1 MRGATRERDEEVSE
15 ALSEVR
21 EALSTFPDTGR
32 ARACVPYV
40 AWAAAFALLPLV
52 LPGQVSV
59 LLDPLMIGIAGAIG
73 LNVLMGTAGR
83 ISLGQPAFFAAGA
96 YTGAALANGAG
107 QPFLV
112 ALLGAL
118 AAGVVVGAVVGL
130 TTYRLTGIYSM
141 MSTLALLFAALYF
154 SNEYTNAV
162 VGVELPVAQIGPI
175 QIESGMQWYVFLAI
189 IACGFLFIYRRLL
202 ASHVGRGLEVVGD
215 RERIAGML
223 GINVGRYQLS
233 VWMLSGGAVALV
245 GCIQAYYLTAIG
257 SSDITLLVAIQYF
270 AMVIVGGRGSP
281 GGSVIGALIFITL
294 PFELQQYGSNLGGL
308 GQASNLSD
316 VETILYGVLIIVF
329 LVIAPEGLA
338 GLLARAY
345 AAGLREIKQTAK
357 RMHTGGA
364 DALPARPS
372 ELGGI
377 SESQTREDA
386 RAVPRSEPQTIAR
399 KMAPTD
405 IPRVLEVRDLTVGY
419 RGGSV
424 ALSNIELEVA
434 SGEIV
439 AVLGP
444 NGAGKTTLLR
454 AIAGFAPNEP
464 GVIRSGTICFKGE
477 QLGRSTFRRA
487 RSGVVLIP
495 ERDKVFPGLT
505 VEENLELAARS
516 ERAARQ
522 LSEEALVLFPA
533 LATRRRLPAGLLS
546 GGERQMLAIARGF
559 MLKPELLLLDE
570 TTLGLAPLIARDV
583 MQHIATAARERGTT
597 IIVVEQNAVLA
608 ETACDRFVLLRH
620 GKVES
625 TGDFAGAESARF
637 RQPTSVFP
645 MSNSSRPCSEFSS
658 SLSASG
664 VLQPSMPCR
673 STLTLQSASG
683 SSARTERAR
692 RASLTASPAPTG
704 ATRGESF
711 SKAGTSAACAPM
723 TSCVPG

>member
-1 MRGATRERDEEVSE
+1 MG
-15 ALSEVR
+15 
-21 EALSTFPDTGR
+21 TFLNTIATGR
-32 ARACVPYV
+32 VAGAIYALVARRAHAWVPYV
-40 AWAAAFALLPLV
+40 VWAAAFALLPLA
-52 LPGQVSV
+52 LPGQVSA

-96 YTGAALANGAG
+96 YAGAALANGAG

-118 AAGVVVGAVVGL
+118 VAGVALGAVVGL
-130 TTYRLTGIYSM
+130 TTYRLTGVYSM
-141 MSTLALLFAALYF
+141 ISTLALLFAAQYF
-154 SNEYTNAV
+154 SGEYTNAV
-162 VGVELPVAQIGPI
+162 IGVVLPVAQIGPI

-223 GINVGRYQLS
+223 GIKAGRYQLYA
-233 VWMLSGGAVALV
+233 WMLSGGAVAFV
-245 GCIQAYYLTAIG
+245 GCVQAYYLTAIG
-257 SSDITLLVAIQYF
+257 SGDITLLVAIQYF
-270 AMVIVGGRGSP
+270 AMLIVGGRGSP
-281 GGSVIGALIFITL
+281 GGSVIGAVIFITL
-294 PFELQQYGSNLGGL
+294 PFELGQYGTSQGYL

-316 VETILYGVLIIVF
+316 IETILYGVLIIVF

-338 GLLARAY
+338 GLFSRTY
-345 AAGLREIKQTAK
+345 AAGTRAIKQIARRIHTGVAVGLPASPPESRAK
-357 RMHTGGA
+357 RGSPTW
-364 DALPARPS
+364 
-372 ELGGI
+372 
-377 SESQTREDA
+377 EDA
-386 RAVPRSEPQTIAR
+386 RAAPRSEPQRTAR
-399 KMAPTD
+399 SMATPD

-424 ALSNIELEVA
+424 ALSSVDFEVA

-454 AIAGFAPNEP
+454 AIAGFAANEP
-464 GVIRSGTICFKGE
+464 GVIRSGTIRFKGE
-477 QLGRSTFRRA
+477 RLGRSTFRRA

-495 ERDKVFPGLT
+495 ERDKVFSGLT

-522 LSEEALVLFPA
+522 LSDEALALFPA
-533 LATRRRLPAGLLS
+533 LAIRRRLPAGLLS

-570 TTLGLAPLIARDV
+570 TTLGLAPLIAKEV
-583 MQHIATAARERGTT
+583 MRHIATAARERQTT
-597 IIVVEQNAVLA
+597 IVVVEQNAVLA
-608 ETACDRFVLLRH
+608 ETVCDRFVLLRH

-625 TGDFAGAESARF
+625 SGEFAGAESARF
-637 RQPTSVFP
+637 AAAYF
-645 MSNSSRPCSEFSS
+645 
-658 SLSASG
+658 G
-664 VLQPSMPCR
+664 VPD
-673 STLTLQSASG
+673 
-683 SSARTERAR
+683 E
-692 RASLTASPAPTG
+692 
-704 ATRGESF
+704 
-711 SKAGTSAACAPM
+711 
-723 TSCVPG
+723 

>member
-1 MRGATRERDEEVSE
+1 V
-15 ALSEVR
+15 
-21 EALSTFPDTGR
+21 TGR
-32 ARACVPYV
+32 AAGSIYAVVTRRALAYVPYV

-96 YTGAALANGAG
+96 YAGAALANGAG

-112 ALLGAL
+112 ALLGAVV
-118 AAGVVVGAVVGL
+118 AGVAVGAVVGL

-141 MSTLALLFAALYF
+141 ISTLAMLFAAQYF
-154 SNEYTNAV
+154 SSEYTNAV
-162 VGVELPVAQIGPI
+162 VGIELPVAQIGPI
-175 QIESGMQWYVFLAI
+175 QIESGLQWYVFLAI
-189 IACGFLFIYRRLL
+189 TACGFLFAYRRLL

-215 RERIAGML
+215 RERVAGML
-223 GINVGRYQLS
+223 GVNVGRYQLY

-257 SSDITLLVAIQYF
+257 SGDITLLVAIQYF
-270 AMVIVGGRGSP
+270 AMLIVGGRGSP
-281 GGSVIGALIFITL
+281 GGSVIGAVIFITL
-294 PFELQQYGSNLGGL
+294 PFELQQYGTSLGSL

-316 VETILYGVLIIVF
+316 IETILYGVLIIVF

-338 GLLARAY
+338 GLLASAY
-345 AAGLREIKQTAK
+345 AAGLRQIKQLAQ
-357 RMHTGGA
+357 RIHTGVI
-364 DALPARPS
+364 ALPASPP
-372 ELGGI
+372 ELAGI
-377 SESQTREDA
+377 SGSPTRENARAAPESQPQPTA
-386 RAVPRSEPQTIAR
+386 RS
-399 KMAPTD
+399 MASPD
-405 IPRVLEVRDLTVGY
+405 IPRVLEVRNLTVGY
-419 RGGSV
+419 RGGSL
-424 ALSNIELEVA
+424 ALSGVELEVA

-454 AIAGFAPNEP
+454 AIAGFAANEP
-464 GVIRSGTICFKGE
+464 GVIRSGTIRFKGE

-495 ERDKVFPGLT
+495 ERDKVFSGLS

-522 LSEEALVLFPA
+522 LSEEALALFPA
-533 LATRRRLPAGLLS
+533 LASRRRLPAGLLS

-570 TTLGLAPLIARDV
+570 TTLGLAPIIAREV
-583 MQHIATAARERGTT
+583 MQHIVTAARERRTT
-597 IIVVEQNAVLA
+597 ILVVEQNAVLA

-625 TGDFAGAESARF
+625 TGEFVGAGRARF
-637 RQPTSVFP
+637 AAAYF
-645 MSNSSRPCSEFSS
+645 
-658 SLSASG
+658 G
-664 VLQPSMPCR
+664 VPN
-673 STLTLQSASG
+673 
-683 SSARTERAR
+683 E
-692 RASLTASPAPTG
+692 
-704 ATRGESF
+704 
-711 SKAGTSAACAPM
+711 
-723 TSCVPG
+723 

>member
-1 MRGATRERDEEVSE
+1 
-15 ALSEVR
+15 
-21 EALSTFPDTGR
+21 LSTFPVARR
-32 ARACVPYV
+32 ARAGVPYV

-52 LPGQVSV
+52 LPGQVSA

-96 YTGAALANGAG
+96 YAGAAIANAAG
-107 QPFLV
+107 QSFLV
-112 ALLGAL
+112 AMLGAL
-118 AAGVVVGAVVGL
+118 AAGVAVGAVVGL
-130 TTYRLTGIYSM
+130 TTYRLTGVYSLI
-141 MSTLALLFAALYF
+141 STLALVFVAMYF
-154 SNEYTNAV
+154 SSEYTNAV
-162 VGVELPVAQIGPI
+162 VGVVLPVAQIGPI
-175 QIESGMQWYVFLAI
+175 QIESGLQWYVFLAL

-223 GINVGRYQLS
+223 GINVGRYQLY

-281 GGSVIGALIFITL
+281 GGSVIGAVIFITL
-294 PFELQQYGSNLGGL
+294 PFELQQYGTSLGSL

-316 VETILYGVLIIVF
+316 LQTILYGALIIVF
-329 LVIAPEGLA
+329 LVIAPDGLA
-338 GLLARAY
+338 GLVAGAY
-345 AAGLREIKQTAK
+345 AAGSRHIKQAAQRK
-357 RMHTGGA
+357 RTGVAGP
-364 DALPARPS
+364 LPAGPA
-372 ELGGI
+372 ELRGI
-377 SESQTREDA
+377 
-386 RAVPRSEPQTIAR
+386 SEPQTSEDSGAAPGTEPQMIAR
-399 KMAPTD
+399 SMAPAD
-405 IPRVLEVRDLTVGY
+405 IPRVLEVRNLTVGY

-424 ALSNIELEVA
+424 ALSGVELEVA

-454 AIAGFAPNEP
+454 AIAGFAADEP
-464 GVIRSGTICFKGE
+464 GVIRSGTIRFKGE

-505 VEENLELAARS
+505 VEENLELAAPS
-516 ERAARQ
+516 ERAAHQ
-522 LSEEALVLFPA
+522 LSEEALALFPA
-533 LATRRRLPAGLLS
+533 LAPRRRLPAGLLS

-570 TTLGLAPLIARDV
+570 TTLGLAPLIAREV
-583 MQHIATAARERGTT
+583 MQHIATAARERQTT

-608 ETACDRFVLLRH
+608 ETACDWFVLLRH

-625 TGDFAGAESARF
+625 TGEFAGAGSARF
-637 RQPTSVFP
+637 AAAYF
-645 MSNSSRPCSEFSS
+645 
-658 SLSASG
+658 G
-664 VLQPSMPCR
+664 VPD
-673 STLTLQSASG
+673 
-683 SSARTERAR
+683 E
-692 RASLTASPAPTG
+692 
-704 ATRGESF
+704 
-711 SKAGTSAACAPM
+711 
-723 TSCVPG
+723 